1 MGLSGCKNLDKL
13 IFFIYRNLLEQ
24 QCILRINTAYRLSI
38 RAVRNKMDIFII
50 LIILLGLLFSL
61 WLRTRCYRQLDDVR
75 VSPLS
80 QALQDLIGVAGGIY
94 LSLIM
99 LVSFLKLT
107 MPEKITLYSMEVDP
121 LALFSLCL
129 GIVQPIVLNI
139 LKRVK

>member
-1 MGLSGCKNLDKL
+1 
-13 IFFIYRNLLEQ
+13 
-24 QCILRINTAYRLSI
+24 
-38 RAVRNKMDIFII
+38 MDIFII

-75 VSPLS
+75 ISPLS